1 MGWTIFRA
9 VDIDLIDQN
18 HVFSFGHSMG
28 PNPKTQVGS
37 LRVDFW
43 SILKHFLIFG
53 EKPDFPKHAAKD
65 PTWVFLFGPM

>member
-37 LRVDFW
+37 LTGQIQE
-43 SILKHFLIFG
+43 SANEHQTGL
-53 EKPDFPKHAAKD
+53 
-65 PTWVFLFGPM
+65 